1 MEIEFLLDTNIIIY
15 HLNGDEI
22 ASNFIDNHFDRT
34 AISFITYI
42 EVLSF
47 PFETEELENQVRQ
60 LMNSFKKISITKE
73 VEEETIQ
80 IKRLKKIKLPD
91 ALIAS
96 ISKIRQFTLVTRN
109 EKDFKNLNIAV
120 LNPFG

>member
-60 LMNSFKKISITKE
+60 LMNSFKKISITEE

-91 ALIAS
+91 AIIAS

>member
-1 MEIEFLLDTNIIIY
+1 MEIEYLLDTNILIY

-22 ASNFIDNHFDRT
+22 ASNFIDTHFDKS
-34 AISFITYI
+34 AISFIPYI

-60 LMNSFKKISITKE
+60 LMNSFKKLSISYET
-73 VEEETIQ
+73 EEETIQ

-91 ALIAS
+91 AIIAS
-96 ISKIRQFTLVTRN
+96 ISKINNLRLVTRN
-109 EKDFKNLNIAV
+109 MRDFAGLNIEV
-120 LNPFG
+120 INPYN

>member
-91 ALIAS
+91 AIIAS